1 MGEGVGGGVGG
12 VGGVVR
18 TLAISTAQISSLFT
32 HFGDEGDREGMGLY
46 VWLRLVCLGK
56 EDPLVRTA
64 GVIGTSKRERGR
76 GAKRREMRE
85 GTQREEKRREA
96 KRSTNYGK
104 ASLFLLGSFSLNF
117 SILDDTVS

>member
-1 MGEGVGGGVGG
+1 MGGGVGG

-76 GAKRREMRE
+76 GAKRREMRDE
-85 GTQREEKRREA
+85 RGNAERREEKRREA

-104 ASLFLLGSFSLNF
+104 SFSF
-117 SILDDTVS
+117 SVGVILFKLFNP